1 MMKSLTKKE
10 KQSGVIYVAF
20 GILLPI
26 LLTLF
31 LGMYDVFRML
41 QSRQVVS
48 TAFLELMTD
57 YKNNPLSIDLS
68 KFREKAGVRWVDF
81 NSGKNSCIVVT
92 AHSSAEEAQNALN
105 KADCA
110 TESLKRLSRAKPY
123 FALLIKHQHRSL
135 FSSLIYG
142 TDSNFR
148 SINHKQVVHSKVME
162 CDNGQAIVSDGEGWI
177 ECSDDIE
184 RLKQEL
190 SRIEERIDKIG
201 EEIKKVEETIQSNY
215 NDLLKR
221 LGRLNQD
228 IDALRR
234 TLQEYIAELSAK
246 IDYFNSLIRAL
257 TADIDNINRV
267 LNSHRATLNSHQA
280 QINSIRGSIANLQR
294 QIDSLR
300 NLSTIPYLYHKS
312 GFMVGWHGPPDISGK
327 GGYISHG
334 NFVDYTLA
342 PFSSFKRCELLAKGN
357 SQDGK
362 KGNDHAACN
371 CDVWVRNG
379 QWTLSV
385 KWKDCKGY
393 CRVACELPF
402 R

>member
-1 MMKSLTKKE
+1 MMENLTKKK
-10 KQSGVIYVAF
+10 KQYGVIYVAF

-48 TAFLELMTD
+48 NAFLELMTD
-57 YKNNPLSIDLS
+57 YKNNPLSVDLIN
-68 KFREKAGVRWVDF
+68 FREKAGAGWVDF

-92 AHSSAEEAQNALN
+92 SHSSAEEALNALQN
-105 KADCA
+105 VDCKSQ
-110 TESLKRLSRAKPY
+110 SLMRLSRNKPY
-123 FALLIKHQHRSL
+123 FALLVKHRHSSL

-142 TDSNFR
+142 TDSKFR
-148 SINHKQVVHSKVME
+148 SINHAQVVHSKVME
-162 CDNGQAIVSDGEGWI
+162 CTNGQALVSDGEGWI
-177 ECSDDIE
+177 ECSDDLE

-190 SRIEERIDKIG
+190 SRIDERINNLS
-201 EEIKKVEETIQSNY
+201 EEIKKLEETLKSNY
-215 NDLLKR
+215 RDLLRR
-221 LGRLNQD
+221 LSRLNED
-228 IDALRR
+228 IDALKR
-234 TLQEYIAELSAK
+234 TLQDYITEISTK
-246 IDYFNSLIRAL
+246 IDQVNSLIRAL
-257 TADIDNINRV
+257 IADIDNINRV
-267 LNSHRATLNSHQA
+267 LNSHRTTLNSHQA
-280 QINSIRGSIANLQR
+280 QINSMRGSIANLQR

-300 NLSTIPYLYHKS
+300 SLSIIPYLYQKS
-312 GFMVGWHGPPDISGK
+312 GFMVGWHGAPDISGK

-334 NFVDYTLA
+334 NFADYTLA
-342 PFSSFKRCELLAKGN
+342 PFTSFKRCELLAKGN

-379 QWTLSV
+379 NWTFSV

>member
-1 MMKSLTKKE
+1 MMENLTKKK
-10 KQSGVIYVAF
+10 KQYGVIYVAF

-48 TAFLELMTD
+48 NAFLELMTD
-57 YKNNPLSIDLS
+57 YKNNPLSVDLIN
-68 KFREKAGVRWVDF
+68 FREKAGAGWVDF

-92 AHSSAEEAQNALN
+92 SHSSAEEALNALQN
-105 KADCA
+105 VDCKSQ
-110 TESLKRLSRAKPY
+110 SLMRLSRNKPY
-123 FALLIKHQHRSL
+123 FALLVKHRHSSL

-142 TDSNFR
+142 TDSHFS
-148 SINHKQVVHSKVME
+148 SINHTQVVHSKVME
-162 CDNGQAIVSDGEGWI
+162 CSKGQALVSDEAGWI

-184 RLKQEL
+184 RLRQEL
-190 SRIEERIDKIG
+190 SRIDARIEKLG

-246 IDYFNSLIRAL
+246 FDYFKSLIRAL
-257 TADIDNINRV
+257 TSDFDNINRI
-267 LNSHRATLNSHQA
+267 LNSHSATLTSHQA
-280 QINSIRGSIANLQR
+280 QINSIRGSIASLQR

-300 NLSTIPYLYHKS
+300 NLSIIPYLYHRS
-312 GFMVGWHGPPDISGK
+312 GLMVGWHGPPDISGK

-334 NFVDYTLA
+334 NFADYTLA
-342 PFSSFKRCELLAKGN
+342 PFSSFKRCELLSKGN

-379 QWTLSV
+379 HWTLSV